1 MRQEL
6 LRIHDSRRYPRANH
20 EAVLFLRLAGI
31 PARLALLAIVLLI
44 GPMELQQ
51 LKILF
56 SEVGRV
62 GQELRANRASKVPAG
77 LLDQLDGAELRF
89 VVRLAG
95 C

>member
-6 LRIHDSRRYPRANH
+6 LCIHDPRRYPRANH
-20 EAVLFLRLAGI
+20 EAVLFLRLARI

-44 GPMELQQ
+44 GPVEFQQ

-56 SEVGRV
+56 SKVGLV

-77 LLDQLDGAELRF
+77 VLDQLDGAELRF
-89 VVRLAG
+89 VGRLAG